1 LLLDSDLVLGLS
13 LSLLLDLLAIDINFE
28 LGLSLSG
35 LLHIL
40 LLSTVLPPFEL
51 VELVELVPL
60 ILLSFLLGSTVAEID
75 VVVSGAIVVPCVLWK
90 SRYEISACLIC
101 ISYSWNVPAG

>member
-1 LLLDSDLVLGLS
+1 MLLDSDLVLGLS

-40 LLSTVLPPFEL
+40 LLSTVLPPF
-51 VELVELVPL
+51 ELVELVPL